1 MKWIEKVFRPD
12 AKFARKI
19 KRYKFWLGQFS
30 QILGWPRWRNLT
42 RTPTIKCWVTRELYS
57 AIPKFFSEK
66 VDFQTSMEGPTMLL
80 KQFVCMAAIDQLKF
94 PIFQRKYK
102 KLQIAT
108 STVGPISNWIFEMID
123 LWPWVEASI
132 ESILLP
138 VFFWENGSD
147 GEPAWLRYEIEKE
160 LPAHHPTHSLRKR
173 LAGE

>member
-57 AIPKFFSEK
+57 AVPKFFSEK
-66 VDFQTSMEGPTMLL
+66 VDVQRKDQQCYWSS
-80 KQFVCMAAIDQLKF
+80 FVRMAAIDQLKF
-94 PIFQRKYK
+94 RIFQRKYK

-108 STVGPISNWIFEMID
+108 STGRLISNWIFEMID

-138 VFFWENGSD
+138 VVFWENGSD
-147 GEPAWLRYEIEKE
+147 GELGWLTYEIEKGMR
-160 LPAHHPTHSLRKR
+160 AV
-173 LAGE
+173 

>member
-66 VDFQTSMEGPTMLL
+66 VDVQRKDQQCYWSS
-80 KQFVCMAAIDQLKF
+80 FVRMAAIDQLKF

-108 STVGPISNWIFEMID
+108 STVGLISDWIFEMID

-147 GEPAWLRYEIEKE
+147 GEPAWLRYEIEKG
-160 LPAHHPTHSLRKR
+160 LR
-173 LAGE
+173 AV